1 VVQVARERLANNPSW
16 SYVEV
21 HLGLLALLAIVGA
34 WLSTRAF
41 NAYQRSG

>member
-1 VVQVARERLANNPSW
+1 VVQVAPECLANNPNW
-16 SYVEV
+16 SYVEL

-41 NAYQRSG
+41 NAYQRPG